1 MDQYGSR
8 RRQDPRRSPQGGTPI
23 YDRLLAEWQ
32 AARDR
37 AAPPEAGAPGPAPSR
52 ASGLV
57 PGARTSAESPRD

>member
-8 RRQDPRRSPQGGTPI
+8 RRQDPRRFPQGGTPI

-37 AAPPEAGAPGPAPSR
+37 AEPPADPAPAPSR

-57 PGARTSAESPRD
+57 PGARTSAESPCD